1 MYKTVS
7 PYSLR
12 LRRALLYPDTRPI
25 VTRESVVAWK
35 VARILPSPAAPKL
48 AVRKTV
54 REVTIT
60 KEDSGLV
67 GDDQPTFLCAAA

>member
-1 MYKTVS
+1 MYKTAS

-12 LRRALLYPDTRPI
+12 LRRALIYSDTRPT

-35 VARILPSPAAPKL
+35 VARILPSPAAPKIG
-48 AVRKTV
+48 VGKTV

-60 KEDSGLV
+60 KEGLV
-67 GDDQPTFLCAAA
+67 GDDQPTFLCVAA